1 MKLYLTLV
9 ILFFIGG
16 CEKVET
22 LNGDSN
28 DSFNNSAVIVSLQ
41 DSDNVAIVN
50 AATLEIQDQINIDL
64 VNCLE
69 ISNQM
74 ECEMAGCMW
83 HAMDSGTSHCMTNHN
98 HDYDMGDGFYQP
110 HDIAVDN
117 ISGYWFTTAMMGT
130 KVAMYSVEDNELV
143 ASYSTSS
150 MPALLS
156 IDEVNRKIY
165 VSGGNPS
172 MGETNKILE
181 LTYNENSLELV
192 EEWDVQFT
200 YAHGIHFDE
209 SSGYVFAVSKTVDYI
224 AKFNPN
230 EPQVPFVNPI
240 IISMDSDINDNFT
253 IETKRLWP
261 IDITGKYP
269 YIFVTCSAG
278 DWNFGSEYEQIPG
291 QVQMWHMEDM
301 NLLTT
306 YEFDAYSRPW
316 HIEVSPIEDKFY
328 VALSGG
334 DGENGSSN
342 SGAACIEYSAIDN
355 QYSMNESWRTTS
367 SEYGNL
373 HGITLHSDCEG
384 NYHVYSTGRTDGNIY
399 KFDAL
404 TGEQLN
410 SANLVLTG
418 SVRTGGI
425 DSFIP
430 PCNDIC
436 CD

>member
-1 MKLYLTLV
+1 MKFYITLL
-9 ILFFIGG
+9 ILFFISA
-16 CEKVET
+16 CEKVESST
-22 LNGDSN
+22 ED
-28 DSFNNSAVIVSLQ
+28 NNSLNNSTVIVSLQ
-41 DSDNVAIVN
+41 DSDNIAIVN
-50 AATLEIQDQINIDL
+50 SASLEIQDQINIDL
-64 VNCLE
+64 VNCSD

-74 ECEMAGCMW
+74 DCEMAGCMW
-83 HAMDSGTSHCMTNHN
+83 HSMDGGMSHCMTNHN
-98 HDYDMGDGFYQP
+98 HDHDMGDGFYQP

-117 ISGYWFTTAMMGT
+117 ANGYWFTTAMMGT
-130 KVAMYSVEDNELV
+130 KVAMYNVEDNEFI
-143 ASYSTSS
+143 ASYNTGS

-181 LTYNENSLELV
+181 LEYNENSLELV
-192 EEWDVQFT
+192 EEWNVQFT

-209 SSGYVFAVSKTVDYI
+209 TSDYVFAVSKTVDYM
-224 AKFNPN
+224 ARFNPN
-230 EPQVPFVNPI
+230 QVQVPFVNPMI
-240 IISMDSDINDNFT
+240 VTMDSEINDNFT

-261 IDITGKYP
+261 IEITGKYP

-278 DWNFGSEYEQIPG
+278 DWNSGSDYQEIPG

-301 NLLTT
+301 TLLAT
-306 YEFDAYSRPW
+306 YEFDTYSRPW
-316 HIEVSPIEDKFY
+316 HLEVSPIEDKFY
-328 VALSGG
+328 VALAGG

-342 SGAACIEYSAIDN
+342 SGVACIEYSAIDN
-355 QYSMNESWRTTS
+355 QYSMSESWKTVS
-367 SEYGNL
+367 SEYGTL
-373 HGITLHSDCEG
+373 HGITVHSDCDG

-410 SANLVLTG
+410 SANLVLSG

-430 PCNDIC
+430 PCNDVC

>member
-1 MKLYLTLV
+1 MKMYFMLV
-9 ILFFIGG
+9 ILLFMVS
-16 CEKVET
+16 CDQSEDNNENVSCD
-22 LNGDSN
+22 DST
-28 DSFNNSAVIVSLQ
+28 VIVSLQ
-41 DSDNVAIVN
+41 DSDNVSIVRASN
-50 AATLEIQDQINIDL
+50 LEIEDQISINL
-64 VNCLE
+64 VDCSE
-69 ISNQM
+69 ILNQM
-74 ECEMAGCMW
+74 ECEMVGCMW
-83 HAMDSGTSHCMTNHN
+83 HAMDNGMSHCMTDHN
-98 HDYDMGDGFYQP
+98 HDHDMGDGFYQP

-117 ISGYWFTTAMMGT
+117 ANGYWFTTAMMGT
-130 KVAMYSVEDNELV
+130 KVAMYSVEDNELL
-143 ASYSTSS
+143 ASYNTSS

-181 LTYNENSLELV
+181 LEYNENSLELV

-209 SSGYVFAVSKTVDYI
+209 FSGYVFAVSKTVDFI

-230 EPQVPFVNPI
+230 EAQIPFVNPMI
-240 IISMDSDINDNFT
+240 ASMDSTINDNFS
-253 IETKRLWP
+253 IEPRRLWP
-261 IDITGKYP
+261 IEISGKYP
-269 YIFVTCSAG
+269 YIFITCSAG
-278 DWNFGSEYEQIPG
+278 DWSAGSEYEEIPG

-301 NLLTT
+301 NLLAT

-342 SGAACIEYSAIDN
+342 SGVACIEYSTTDN
-355 QYSMNESWRTTS
+355 QYSMNQSWITTS
-367 SEYGNL
+367 SEYGTL
-373 HGITLHSDCEG
+373 HGMTIHSDCDG
-384 NYHVYSTGRTDGNIY
+384 NYHVYSAGRTDGTIY
-399 KFDAL
+399 KFDAQ
-404 TGEQLN
+404 TGQELGY
-410 SANLVLTG
+410 ANLVSSG

-425 DSFIP
+425 DSFVP
-430 PCNDIC
+430 PCNANC

>member
-1 MKLYLTLV
+1 M
-9 ILFFIGG
+9 
-16 CEKVET
+16 
-22 LNGDSN
+22 
-28 DSFNNSAVIVSLQ
+28 
-41 DSDNVAIVN
+41 
-50 AATLEIQDQINIDL
+50 
-64 VNCLE
+64 
-69 ISNQM
+69 
-74 ECEMAGCMW
+74 
-83 HAMDSGTSHCMTNHN
+83 
-98 HDYDMGDGFYQP
+98 
-110 HDIAVDN
+110 
-117 ISGYWFTTAMMGT
+117 
-130 KVAMYSVEDNELV
+130 
-143 ASYSTSS
+143 
-150 MPALLS
+150 
-156 IDEVNRKIY
+156 
-165 VSGGNPS
+165 
-172 MGETNKILE
+172 
-181 LTYNENSLELV
+181 
-192 EEWDVQFT
+192 
-200 YAHGIHFDE
+200 
-209 SSGYVFAVSKTVDYI
+209 
-224 AKFNPN
+224 
-230 EPQVPFVNPI
+230 NPI

-342 SGAACIEYSAIDN
+342 SGAACIEYSTIDN